1 MKELGKVFQTGTHLS
16 VSVNT
21 PCGYTLIEGAVVA
34 KTAHDEIRI
43 VLPSAVSPKMDHI
56 PVGTQVFLS
65 RENGSDLFAY
75 NGLICSH
82 NERPFIRVKVF
93 ERMPAMEKRQHRR
106 ISVHLPMYC
115 SVVDNN
121 GSFTVIHDGKKVNGK
136 RVPADLSLSAG
147 GFRVKTPF
155 PVEKDTMAV
164 VVFIYPDEAEHV
176 LPVLS
181 TSVYSYPSTASK
193 NFLTGFKFSLINEH
207 DRRKIDNLVNEIL
220 CAKESAHRT
229 RKFPSC
235 LARIRNL

>member
-1 MKELGKVFQTGTHLS
+1 MKELGKVFKTGTQLS

-34 KTAHDEIRI
+34 KTAHEEIKI

-56 PVGTQVFLS
+56 PVGTKVSLS
-65 RENGSDLFAY
+65 RVVGSDVFAY

-82 NERPFIRVKVF
+82 NERPFIKVKVF

-115 SVVDNN
+115 SVVDDA
-121 GSFTVIHDGKKVNGK
+121 GAFRVIHDGKKVNGK
-136 RVPADLSLSAG
+136 RVPADISLSAG

-155 PVEKDTMAV
+155 QVENDTMAI
-164 VVFIYPDEAEHV
+164 VVFIYPDETEHV
-176 LPVLS
+176 VPVLS
-181 TSVYSYPSTASK
+181 TSVYSYPSPASK
-193 NFLTGFKFSLINEH
+193 NYLTGFKFSLINEH
-207 DRRKIDNLVNEIL
+207 DRTKIDNLVDEIIY
-220 CAKESAHRT
+220 AHEPDHRT